1 VNEKRSRFFLDFQ
14 LLNINI
20 SDKQLVNR
28 LDSSGMVLCGLYYWG
43 DARYKLIIINKTT
56 AAANNYFKVRIV
68 ANFI

>member
-1 VNEKRSRFFLDFQ
+1 

-43 DARYKLIIINKTT
+43 DARYKLIIINTTT
-56 AAANNYFKVRIV
+56 AAANISK
-68 ANFI
+68 